1 MRVLLACEF
10 SGVMRDAFKVRSHD
24 AWSCD
29 FLPTE
34 VPGQHY
40 QGDIRDLLERLKGE
54 GVRVRDDKLKTWGA
68 AGAEMANKHT
78 GPGWLVWIPEGE

>member
-1 MRVLLACEF
+1 MRKEWCDPSLVYHTQSVEHACGPYAAFLA
-10 SGVMRDAFKVRSHD
+10 R
-24 AWSCD
+24 
-29 FLPTE
+29 
-34 VPGQHY
+34 
-40 QGDIRDLLERLKGE
+40 RDLLERLKGE